1 MAIDPPE
8 EPPLSAIVAT
18 APEKRA
24 NFLRG
29 TPFVVQL
36 SLLWLVACL
45 SLIVIL
51 PLLPLPNVTAVDLMA
66 RLKPP
71 VGLGGVW
78 NHALGTDDLG
88 RDIFAR
94 LALSLRTSLALA
106 LGATIISAA
115 IGTTIGILAAHFGGW
130 VDQVVVAAV
139 DAQVSVPFI
148 IISLTLTALFGNNL
162 LLFIFILGLFG
173 WERFA
178 RLSRAMTLASRG
190 HGYVLAMTT
199 LGFSWPRIYLRHV
212 LPNIAS
218 TLLVTATINF
228 PEVILLETSLSFLGL
243 GIQPPMS
250 SLGNMLGFGR
260 NYLLTGWWIA
270 AVPGA
275 AIFLCTLSI
284 SIVGDWARSIIG
296 RTN

>member
-1 MAIDPPE
+1 MSASVQASNT
-8 EPPLSAIVAT
+8 EPSLLRSMPLA
-18 APEKRA
+18 
-24 NFLRG
+24 
-29 TPFVVQL
+29 VQL
-36 SLLWLVACL
+36 SVLFLLVSLSLVA
-45 SLIVIL
+45 VL
-51 PLLPLPNVTAVDLMA
+51 PFVPSVNDSAIDLLA

-71 VGLGGVW
+71 VGLGGTW
-78 NHALGTDDLG
+78 DHFLGTDDLG

-94 LALSLRTSLALA
+94 LISSLRTSLALA
-106 LGATIISAA
+106 LGATVISAI

-130 VDQVVVAAV
+130 VDQLVVAAV
-139 DAQVSVPFI
+139 DAQASVPFI

-162 LLFIFILGLFG
+162 FLFIFILGLFG

-178 RLSRAMTLASRG
+178 RLSRAMTMASRG

-199 LGFSWPRIYLRHV
+199 LGFSWRRIYLRHV

-260 NYLLTGWWIA
+260 SYLLTGWWIA
-270 AVPGA
+270 VVPGV
-275 AIFLCTLSI
+275 AIFLCTLTVSVI
-284 SIVGDWARSIIG
+284 GDWARSAIG
-296 RTN
+296 RR

>member
-1 MAIDPPE
+1 M
-8 EPPLSAIVAT
+8 SSST
-18 APEKRA
+18 AVPMRIRFPRA
-24 NFLRG
+24 PFAVQVSVLFLA
-29 TPFVVQL
+29 V
-36 SLLWLVACL
+36 CL
-45 SLIVIL
+45 SLIALL
-51 PLLPLPNVTAVDLMA
+51 PLLPLPNPGAVDLLS

-71 VGLGGVW
+71 VGIGGTW
-78 NHALGTDDLG
+78 NHFLGTDDLG

-94 LALSLRTSLALA
+94 LVASLRTSLALA
-106 LGATIISAA
+106 LGATIISTA

-162 LLFIFILGLFG
+162 VLFIFILGLFG

-178 RLSRAMTLASRG
+178 RLARAMTMASRG
-190 HGYVLAMTT
+190 HGYVLAMNT

-270 AVPGA
+270 AVPGL

-284 SIVGDWARSIIG
+284 SIIGDWARSVIG
-296 RTN
+296 RT

>member
-1 MAIDPPE
+1 LADTVIERKKISIFRTVP
-8 EPPLSAIVAT
+8 I
-18 APEKRA
+18 
-24 NFLRG
+24 
-29 TPFVVQL
+29 VVQL
-36 SLLWLVACL
+36 SVLWLVACL
-45 SLIVIL
+45 SLIV
-51 PLLPLPNVTAVDLMA
+51 LLPFLHLPDVTAVDLMA
-66 RLKPP
+66 RLQPP
-71 VGLGGVW
+71 IGVGGSW
-78 NHALGTDDLG
+78 QHFLGTDDLG

-94 LALSLRTSLALA
+94 LIASLRTSLVLA

-130 VDQVVVAAV
+130 VDQLVVAAV

-162 LLFIFILGLFG
+162 ILFIFILGLFG

-178 RLSRAMTLASRG
+178 RLSRAMTMASRG
-190 HGYVLAMTT
+190 HGYVLAMNT
-199 LGFSWPRIYLRHV
+199 LGFPWSRIYLRHV

-260 NYLLTGWWIA
+260 SYLLTGWWIA
-270 AVPGA
+270 VVPGI
-275 AIFLCTLSI
+275 AIFMCTLSI
-284 SIVGDWARSIIG
+284 SIIGDWARGIIG
-296 RTN
+296 RT

>member
-1 MAIDPPE
+1 MSAVTTTPATRRFRLSQYPAAVL
-8 EPPLSAIVAT
+8 LSAL
-18 APEKRA
+18 
-24 NFLRG
+24 FL
-29 TPFVVQL
+29 L
-36 SLLWLVACL
+36 SCL
-45 SLIVIL
+45 SLIIL
-51 PLLPLPNVTAVDLMA
+51 LPFLPLPNEAAINLTA

-71 VGLGGVW
+71 VGFGGTW
-78 NHALGTDDLG
+78 DHWLGTDDLG
-88 RDIFAR
+88 RDIFSR
-94 LALSLRTSLALA
+94 LASSLRTSLALA
-106 LGATIISAA
+106 LGATIISAI
-115 IGTTIGILAAHFGGW
+115 IGTTIGILAAHFGRW
-130 VDQVVVAAV
+130 VDQLVVAAV
-139 DAQVSVPFI
+139 DAQASVPFI
-148 IISLTLTALFGNNL
+148 IVSLTLTAFFGNNL
-162 LLFIFILGLFG
+162 VLFIFILGLFG

-178 RLSRAMTLASRG
+178 RLSRAMTMASRG

-260 NYLLTGWWIA
+260 SYLLTGWWIA
-270 AVPGA
+270 VVPGV

-284 SIVGDWARSIIG
+284 SIVGDWARGIIG
-296 RTN
+296 RT